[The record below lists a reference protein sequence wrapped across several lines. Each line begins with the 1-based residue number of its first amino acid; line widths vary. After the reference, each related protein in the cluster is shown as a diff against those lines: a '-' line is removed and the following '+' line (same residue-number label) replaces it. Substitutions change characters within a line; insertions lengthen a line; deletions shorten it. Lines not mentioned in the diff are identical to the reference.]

1 MPAQTITWNVDD
13 SQDKPSSKLKVSISK
28 AKPRCARTQQPI
40 NMA

>member
-13 SQDKPSSKLKVSISK
+13 SQDKPSLKLKVSILSI
-28 AKPRCARTQQPI
+28 ANSLLVIQQLI